1 VRRFNLALSIAAVC
15 ALASPSRATRI
26 VLAPG
31 GLVANPSSVAVE
43 YAGRATAARDW
54 LGWVRIGVP
63 QSDLG
68 VEVELERYE
77 LRGER
82 GTSLSAQ
89 YSITGNAFS
98 DIAPAISVGVRD
110 LLDEGREHR
119 AIYLAMTKTIGLS
132 RNQERLAQNV
142 KLHLGVGD
150 SRLDGVFGGLTVRLT
165 CGPEVGA
172 EYVRRTANA
181 SVAVRVM
188 RYGDVRVYTLDGHM
202 FLGGRLGYGW

>member
-1 VRRFNLALSIAAVC
+1 MRRFYLALSIAAAC
-15 ALASPSRATRI
+15 ALATPSRATRI

-89 YSITGNAFS
+89 YSIDRIRTRYSAGRACS
-98 DIAPAISVGVRD
+98 DMPARRSPPPASGWCS
-110 LLDEGREHR
+110 
-119 AIYLAMTKTIGLS
+119 Y
-132 RNQERLAQNV
+132 
-142 KLHLGVGD
+142 
-150 SRLDGVFGGLTVRLT
+150 
-165 CGPEVGA
+165 
-172 EYVRRTANA
+172 RRTNLRCRSAEVA
-181 SVAVRVM
+181 CRSSVDLQGLLRRAKD
-188 RYGDVRVYTLDGHM
+188 GDI
-202 FLGGRLGYGW
+202 